1 MNKWNLQ
8 LKIHTIYNDTKIIY
22 LAKNVEEISSI
33 EFIVEK

>member
-22 LAKNVEEISSI
+22 LATNVEEITSI
-33 EFIVEK
+33 EFIAEK